1 MSKLLLLVDFIVVL
15 GTQANEYLD
24 FNVTEID
31 RIEELEFGFSKYSSN
46 LNPLLVGL
54 TLIRG
59 ADSGAVCLDGTLP
72 GYHLHRG
79 RGSGAK
85 SWLIQLEGG
94 GWCNNVRTCVY
105 RKKTRRGSSN
115 YMEKQLQFT
124 GILSDKA
131 QENPDFFN
139 WNRVKLRYCD
149 GASFSGDGQNQAAQL
164 QFRGE
169 RIWRAAI
176 ADLKAKGMRYANQAL
191 LSGCSAGGLAA
202 ILRCD
207 EFRNLFP
214 GFTKVKCLSDAG
226 LFLDTA
232 DVSGGRTIRN
242 LYNGVVNF
250 QSVKNN
256 LPRMCTN
263 HLDPTSCFFPQNLIS
278 QMKTPLF
285 IVNAAY
291 DTWQIQS
298 SIAPT
303 SADPSGFWHDCRLN
317 HAKCTPS
324 QIRFLQGFRDQMLRV
339 VRGFSMSRHNG
350 LFINSC
356 FAHCQTER
364 QDTWFADDSPV
375 IRKKAVAIAVGDWYF
390 DRAEVKLVDCPYPC
404 DKSCH
409 NLLLIMASDS
419 QTATATTSEKP
430 VENEVNEE
438 AKLMEKEIVLEETT
452 DVVKDKP
459 VSDSSLTVTK
469 EESISQTPAAD
480 VKEVAAVVNEEE
492 STQKG
497 ADENGEKK
505 VAEQVEVKEP
515 ILVKEGVE
523 EVKVEAGDAEK
534 GKDENGEEK
543 IAEEVELKEP
553 TLVKESV
560 EEVKVEAGDAEKG
573 KDENGEEKIAEEV
586 ELKEP
591 TLVKESVEEV
601 KVEAGDAEKGK
612 DENGEEKIAGEVEV
626 KEPALVKESVEEVK
640 VEAGDAEKGK
650 DEDGEEKVAEEVELK
665 EPILVKEGVD
675 EEVKLEALDAEKAE
689 EKGTVECVAEEGN
702 KDKEE
707 SKVVDVS
714 ESAGVKQVDDVQL
727 VRKVPEE
734 TVEDKIKDVEV
745 LEVKPKPD
753 ETTPETT
760 EQAKVELVGKLED
773 TIVVET
779 KDSKD
784 EQTSMIN
791 QDSDTAPQKET
802 EGDASSPADV
812 TEKAITEEKHVVEEP
827 SKDEQENVSEAK
839 DVATKVATEE
849 ENIKKDTED
858 VKSEETLKE
867 TEGNKQ
873 EESVTEKVAEAVE
886 TAPPVVKEIEEPEV
900 TTKEVVVKQKSS
912 NSLMSKVKKSLVKA
926 KKAITGKSPS
936 SKTISTQEAKE
947 TSKPSD

>member
-1 MSKLLLLVDFIVVL
+1 MVKLLLLVGLIVACWLIL

-79 RGSGAK
+79 HGSGAN

-115 YMEKQLQFT
+115 YMEKELQFT

-149 GASFSGDGQNQAAQL
+149 GASFSGDGQNEAAQL

-176 ADLKAKGMRYANQAL
+176 DDLKANGMRYADQAL

-207 EFRNLFP
+207 EFRDLFP
-214 GFTKVKCLSDAG
+214 GSTKVKCLSDAG

-242 LYNGVVNF
+242 LYNGIVEF

-256 LPRMCTN
+256 LPRICTN
-263 HLDPTSCFFPQNLIS
+263 HLDPTSCFFPENLIS

-298 SIAPT
+298 SIAPK

-317 HAKCTPS
+317 HEKCTS
-324 QIRFLQGFRDQMLRV
+324 GQMRFLQSFRDQMLRV
-339 VRGFSMSRHNG
+339 VKGFSMSRQNG

-375 IRKKAVAIAVGDWYF
+375 ISKK
-390 DRAEVKLVDCPYPC
+390 
-404 DKSCH
+404 
-409 NLLLIMASDS
+409 
-419 QTATATTSEKP
+419 TATATISEKP
-430 VENEVNEE
+430 LETKVNDE
-438 AKLMEKEIVLEETT
+438 AKLMEKEIVLSETV

-459 VSDSSLTVTK
+459 VSDSNLTI
-469 EESISQTPAAD
+469 EEEKTVQTPAGVPEKEIPAD
-480 VKEVAAVVNEEE
+480 VEEAAEVV
-492 STQKG
+492 K
-497 ADENGEKK
+497 ADESN
-505 VAEQVEVKEP
+505 
-515 ILVKEGVE
+515 
-523 EVKVEAGDAEK
+523 DK

-543 IAEEVELKEP
+543 VAEQVGLEEPTLVKEVVAVVNVQADDVEKAEEGKGKDENGEEKVAEQVELKEP

-560 EEVKVEAGDAEKG
+560 EEVKIEA
-573 KDENGEEKIAEEV
+573 EEKLAV
-586 ELKEP
+586 E
-591 TLVKESVEEV
+591 S
-601 KVEAGDAEKGK
+601 
-612 DENGEEKIAGEVEV
+612 
-626 KEPALVKESVEEVK
+626 
-640 VEAGDAEKGK
+640 
-650 DEDGEEKVAEEVELK
+650 VAEEDNNDTE
-665 EPILVKEGVD
+665 
-675 EEVKLEALDAEKAE
+675 E
-689 EKGTVECVAEEGN
+689 EKKMVH
-702 KDKEE
+702 
-707 SKVVDVS
+707 VS
-714 ESAGVKQVDDVQL
+714 ESTDEAVAKQVEPVDVHL
-727 VRKVPEE
+727 VREVSEE
-734 TVEDKIKDVEV
+734 TVEDKVKDAEV
-745 LEVKPKPD
+745 LEVEP
-753 ETTPETT
+753 
-760 EQAKVELVGKLED
+760 KVEVVRTEEPTVQAEVELEGKLED
-773 TIVVET
+773 STVET

-784 EQTSMIN
+784 EQTSESGSSLCPKETVTIN
-791 QDSDTAPQKET
+791 QDSDTATKIQT
-802 EGDASSPADV
+802 DGDASSPPDV
-812 TEKAITEEKHVVEEP
+812 IEKPITEEKQVVEEP
-827 SKDEQENVSEAK
+827 SKDEKEKVSEEAK
-839 DVATKVATEE
+839 ATED
-849 ENIKKDTED
+849 ENIKKDTETPAAD
-858 VKSEETLKE
+858 VQSEETLKE
-867 TEGNKQ
+867 TEGTKQ
-873 EESVTEKVAEAVE
+873 EESITEKVPEVAE
-886 TAPPVVKEIEEPEV
+886 TATVAKEIEEPKPQPEV
-900 TTKEVVVKQKSS
+900 TTKEEVVKPKHS
-912 NSLMSKVKKSLVKA
+912 NSIMSKVKQSLVKA
-926 KKAITGKSPS
+926 KKAIIGKSPS
-936 SKTISTQEAKE
+936 SKTITTEETKEEIIAK
-947 TSKPSD
+947 